1 MRAREDELQ
10 FCEWLLRLG
19 SGTLQK
25 KRDEPFSGAIN
36 LPPCCVI
43 DDDVD
48 IVDAMYNGLQG
59 TDFASTV
66 ILTPINDDSL
76 STSEKVL
83 DRLPGDPVTYLSADD
98 VECDNEHERL
108 QYPIE
113 FLNNQTPSGLPPH
126 KLRLKIGAVV
136 MLLRNLDLNRGLCNG
151 TRLTIRRAP

>member
-1 MRAREDELQ
+1 MPCIMVCKALI
-10 FCEWLLRLG
+10 LLLLL
-19 SGTLQK
+19 SSHQ
-25 KRDEPFSGAIN
+25 
-36 LPPCCVI
+36 
-43 DDDVD
+43 
-48 IVDAMYNGLQG
+48 
-59 TDFASTV
+59 STM
-66 ILTPINDDSL
+66 TSL

-151 TRLTIRRAP
+151 HV